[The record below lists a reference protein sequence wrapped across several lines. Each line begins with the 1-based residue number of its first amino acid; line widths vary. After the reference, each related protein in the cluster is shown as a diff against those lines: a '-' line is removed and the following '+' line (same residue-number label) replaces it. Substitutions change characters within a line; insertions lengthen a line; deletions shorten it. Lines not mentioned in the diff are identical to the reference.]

1 MGQKWVYMNSKDVE
15 RSEREFCELMGALDA
30 INALKEQLEL
40 RLQEARDDCVRE
52 VLDNVITLVGA
63 QGIEYRR
70 RRDDL
75 RVRLQPGTINE
86 TEQ

>member
-1 MGQKWVYMNSKDVE
+1 MHSKDVE

-40 RLQEARDDCVRE
+40 RLQEASDDCVRE

>member
-1 MGQKWVYMNSKDVE
+1 MDSKDVD
-15 RSEREFCELMGALDA
+15 RSEREFRELMGALDA

-70 RRDDL
+70 RQDDL
-75 RVRLQPGTINE
+75 RLRLHPEKIDE
-86 TEQ
+86 PEQ